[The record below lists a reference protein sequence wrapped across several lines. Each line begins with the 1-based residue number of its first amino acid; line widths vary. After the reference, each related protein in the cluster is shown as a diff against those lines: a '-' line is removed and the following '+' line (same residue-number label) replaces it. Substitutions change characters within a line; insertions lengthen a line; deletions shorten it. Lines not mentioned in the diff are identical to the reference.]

1 MTEDIHQ
8 RTQCRFLCLRPGVTV
23 LQVSFFQRN
32 TNALVTLTL
41 VSMVGLTLAYVNLGP
56 TGDWWSISYLALL
69 SVGGGCYVLSRLRPQ
84 SVGLSPPHV
93 MLSLGFG
100 GMLVGLFF
108 DFQRTPIAII
118 ASICSSSQDLSL
130 VESLRLH
137 VMLMPYM
144 HVGMLIGG
152 LAAIPS
158 LRLLRPECRKLCSM
172 LAQNVMCSAWML
184 LGMTLGAVFFVQVIQ
199 QTNNGNLNL
208 GAMLAGM
215 FAGMVWG
222 MVLSVY
228 IYRSYFTWRDQQM
241 GKRGKTCLKKIP

>member
-1 MTEDIHQ
+1 MQD
-8 RTQCRFLCLRPGVTV
+8 
-23 LQVSFFQRN
+23 SFFLRN
-32 TNALVTLTL
+32 TNLLVTLLL
-41 VSMVGLTLAYVNLGP
+41 VSLVGVTLAYVNLGP
-56 TGDWWSISYLALL
+56 ASDWWSISYLALL
-69 SVGGGCYVLSRLRPQ
+69 GVGGGCFLLSRLRPQ
-84 SVGLSPPHV
+84 SMGLSPPHV

-100 GMLVGLFF
+100 GMLVGLFL
-108 DFQRTPIAII
+108 DFQRTPVAVI

-130 VESLRLH
+130 LESLRLH
-137 VMLMPYM
+137 VVLMPYM

-172 LAQNVMCSAWML
+172 LAQNVMCSGWML

-199 QTNNGNLNL
+199 QSNDGNLNL

-222 MVLSVY
+222 MVLSVFL
-228 IYRSYFTWRDQQM
+228 YRSYFTWRDHLNSKAAGACQRK
-241 GKRGKTCLKKIP
+241 GR